1 MNIKEKLSVLG
12 NVFLTHREMSTDEAI
27 YRFLSIPLKESNRK
41 KYFLAYRTA
50 RTKNKT
56 SQVQKRARVIAR

>member
-12 NVFLTHREMSTDEAI
+12 NFFLTHREMSTDEAI

-56 SQVQKRARVIAR
+56 S